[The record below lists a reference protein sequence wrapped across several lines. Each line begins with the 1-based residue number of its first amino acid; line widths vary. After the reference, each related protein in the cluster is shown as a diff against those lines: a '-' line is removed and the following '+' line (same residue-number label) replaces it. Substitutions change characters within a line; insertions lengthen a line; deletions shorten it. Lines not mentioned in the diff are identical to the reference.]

1 MSQEPDLA
9 AGPVSGLLH
18 HSKRGWGGGAHYEFN
33 HQVVERDGWYG
44 KVRVP
49 AQSTWQY
56 LEPVFA
62 SPDILKQM
70 PTEGDKFLEVRHLT

>member
-1 MSQEPDLA
+1 M
-9 AGPVSGLLH
+9 
-18 HSKRGWGGGAHYEFN
+18 
-33 HQVVERDGWYG
+33 
-44 KVRVP
+44 P

-70 PTEGDKFLEVRHLT
+70 PTEGDKFLEVRLLADRSLVCNQTCVKTADLRQ

>member
-1 MSQEPDLA
+1 M
-9 AGPVSGLLH
+9 
-18 HSKRGWGGGAHYEFN
+18 
-33 HQVVERDGWYG
+33 
-44 KVRVP
+44 P

-70 PTEGDKFLEVRHLT
+70 PTEGDKFLEVRLWAGRSPACMQYCIRTAAGTAPCYGVLPNPLEYTL

>member
-1 MSQEPDLA
+1 M
-9 AGPVSGLLH
+9 
-18 HSKRGWGGGAHYEFN
+18 
-33 HQVVERDGWYG
+33 
-44 KVRVP
+44 P

-70 PTEGDKFLEVRHLT
+70 PTEGDKFLEARLLADRGPVCMQSRNRTARLQQ